1 MARYRH
7 VIRGE
12 SGHGRMSVNKRIL
25 FVDDEENILSIA
37 HEYFRQKGYEVVT
50 ARNGIEA
57 SRVLDTERIDCCFT
71 DINMPE
77 MDGLA
82 LAEHIRMKDNTI
94 PVVVMTGYPSIEN
107 TIKTLKNGVVDFLI
121 KPVSLNQMELCLQ
134 RVLREQHL
142 FAENIL
148 LKREIESKERLEAL
162 NKELLEKVEELHIL
176 NKIMSDFTSISA
188 SINVF
193 KKVTDLAQEITHA
206 AETRFYIINE
216 TVQKPF
222 EIAAARGQFAFEGS
236 RNSAGQPGKSIV
248 EPSVGSLRSFEK
260 LIMETVSDEIPLLI
274 SDNNGARGLS
284 LEIRSLMVV
293 PLKIRDK
300 IFGVLTASACVDD
313 SRFNEKDLYYLSFLT
328 QNAAHAVENLAL
340 YENIYENLFATL
352 YAFVRA
358 LEARDAY
365 TQRHSNRV
373 TGLSLLIGKN
383 LGVSTEE
390 LDILNV
396 AGRLHDIG
404 KIGIRDD
411 ILLKPGKLTK
421 EEFEKIKEHPV
432 IGADIVGQLGLWD
445 REREIIRCHHEWFD
459 GSGYPDG
466 LKAEAIPL
474 LSRILFVADTYDAMA
489 SDRAYRKRVPEPIIV
504 ATIEQGA
511 GTQFDPVVVDLFLK
525 LHAEGK
531 ISRTNPEF
539 NA

>member
-1 MARYRH
+1 MR
-7 VIRGE
+7 
-12 SGHGRMSVNKRIL
+12 VNKKIL

-37 HEYFRQKGYEVVT
+37 HEYFKQKGYEVVT
-50 ARNGIEA
+50 ARNGLEA
-57 SRVLDTERIDCCFT
+57 SRVLDAERIDCCFT

-82 LAEHIRMKDNTI
+82 LAEHIRIKDNTI
-94 PVVVMTGYPSIEN
+94 PVVVMTGYPSMEN

-134 RVLREQHL
+134 RVLREQNL

-162 NKELLEKVEELHIL
+162 NKELLEKVEGLHIL

-193 KKVTDLAQEITHA
+193 KKMTDLALEITHA
-206 AETRFYIINE
+206 DETHFYIINE

-222 EIAAARGQFAFEGS
+222 EIAIARGQSESEGS
-236 RNSAGQPGKSIV
+236 GNGADRPGEGRIES
-248 EPSVGSLRSFEK
+248 PAGSLRSFDK
-260 LIMETVSDEIPLLI
+260 LIMETVADEIPLLI
-274 SDNNGARGLS
+274 SENNGARGLS

-300 IFGVLTASACVDD
+300 IFGVLTASTYGDGL
-313 SRFNEKDLYYLSFLT
+313 RFNEKDLYYLSFLT

-373 TGLSLLIGKN
+373 TGLSLKIGRS

-404 KIGIRDD
+404 KIGIRDQ

-445 REREIIRCHHEWFD
+445 REREIIRCHHERFD

-466 LKAEAIPL
+466 LKGESIPL
-474 LSRILFVADTYDAMA
+474 LSRILFVADAYDAMA
-489 SDRAYRKRVPEPIIV
+489 SDRAYRKRVPEPVIV
-504 ATIEQGA
+504 ETIEQGA
-511 GTQFDPVVVDLFLK
+511 GTQFDPAVVALFLK
-525 LHAEGK
+525 LHKEGK
-531 ISRTNPEF
+531 VFRNSAAF
-539 NA
+539 DA